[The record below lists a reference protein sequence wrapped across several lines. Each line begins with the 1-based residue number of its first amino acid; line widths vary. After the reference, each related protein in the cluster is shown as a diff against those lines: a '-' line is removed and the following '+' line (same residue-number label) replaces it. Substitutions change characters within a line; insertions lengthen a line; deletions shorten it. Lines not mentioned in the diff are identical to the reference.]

1 MRYDHK
7 NVQNKWYDKTATQYV
22 INVMILSSF
31 FSYARSEILVHK
43 ISKLKTISL
52 GNPKILIQNFQM
64 NKKLIKM

>member
-31 FSYARSEILVHK
+31 FHMLDQK
-43 ISKLKTISL
+43 
-52 GNPKILIQNFQM
+52 F
-64 NKKLIKM
+64 